1 MLTITEYSA
10 ELVKD
15 PFGILVGERYEFLL
29 DIAVDEED
37 ELYSEQGVYIR
48 AIYSITPEREGIIK
62 YELYERNTRNFL
74 EFELEDDELAEV
86 EEFCKN
92 HLNLS

>member
-1 MLTITEYSA
+1 MLTITEYSV

-15 PFGILVGERYEFLL
+15 PFGILTGERYEFLL

-48 AIYSITPEREGIIK
+48 AIYSITPEQEGIIK
-62 YELYERNTRNFL
+62 YELYERNSRKYL
-74 EFELEDDELAEV
+74 DFELEEDELAEL

-92 HLNLS
+92 HLA

>member
-1 MLTITEYSA
+1 MLTITEYSV

-15 PFGILVGERYEFLL
+15 PFGILAGDRYEFLL

-48 AIYSITPEREGIIK
+48 AIYSITPEHEGIIK
-62 YELYERNTRNFL
+62 YELFERNSRKYL
-74 EFELEDDELAEV
+74 EFELEEDELAEV
-86 EEFCKN
+86 EMFCKN
-92 HLNLS
+92 HLKLV

>member
-1 MLTITEYSA
+1 MLTITEYSV

-15 PFGILVGERYEFLL
+15 PFGILTGERYEFLL

-48 AIYSITPEREGIIK
+48 AIYGITPEQEGIIK
-62 YELYERNTRNFL
+62 YELYERNSRKYL
-74 EFELEDDELAEV
+74 DFELEDDELAELEV
-86 EEFCKN
+86 FCKN
-92 HLNLS
+92 HLT